1 MLWFPTTIIGWFCLL
16 ISRKEFSV
24 FFLILLIF
32 LSVFRYYVGSD
43 FDDYVSLYDNA
54 VLGVSIPVERSF
66 SIFSKIFGFLGFN
79 FQTIIIFYGFVT
91 YLLIYKGVSSLS
103 NNHIFFAAFVFL
115 FYLVFYFPSFS
126 IVRQCLASAIA
137 FFGFAK
143 YLIKGKRL
151 SFFYCVIFA
160 VLIHYSSVIYLLCYL
175 FVRGRLSPF
184 QYIIILF
191 FVVCFSLTSF
201 VNTLNWVVDFT
212 GFEYKNYSFSG
223 TELPP
228 LSFIFN
234 TIILFV
240 LFVFSLTVIKKSKL
254 ATFLVNM
261 LFFMLMIR
269 ILALNFLPIT
279 RLASSFFVFVP
290 VLFCVF
296 YCSIPKTF
304 RALIL
309 FLLLPLALLNDY
321 VRSQKDYSYYHYA
334 INFCLIGDHVCPIP
348 IVGDLPLE
356 DLLIPE
362 VLR

>member
-1 MLWFPTTIIGWFCLL
+1 M
-16 ISRKEFSV
+16 
-24 FFLILLIF
+24 LLIF

-43 FDDYVSLYDNA
+43 FDDYARLYDNA
-54 VLGVSIPVERSF
+54 VLGVGIPVERSF
-66 SIFSKIFGFLGFN
+66 SIFSEIFGFLGFN
-79 FQTIIIFYGFVT
+79 FQTIIIFYGFAT

-103 NNHIFFAAFVFL
+103 NNHVFFSVFVFL
-115 FYLVFYFPSFS
+115 FYLIFYFPSFS

-137 FFGFAK
+137 FFGFTK
-143 YLIKGKRL
+143 HLIEGRKL
-151 SFFYCVIFA
+151 PFFYFVLIA
-160 VLIHYSSVIYLLCYL
+160 VLIHHSSVIYLFCYL
-175 FVRGRLSPF
+175 FISGRLSIS

-201 VNTLNWVVDFT
+201 VDTLNWVVDFT

-223 TELPP
+223 TKPPP

-234 TIILFV
+234 TIILLI

-254 ATFLVNM
+254 STFLVNM
-261 LFFMLMIR
+261 LFFMLVIR

-290 VLFCVF
+290 VLFCIF
-296 YCSIPKTF
+296 YCSIPKIS

-334 INFCLIGDHVCPIP
+334 INFCLIGNRVCPIP

-356 DLLIPE
+356 DLLTPE
-362 VLR
+362 ILR